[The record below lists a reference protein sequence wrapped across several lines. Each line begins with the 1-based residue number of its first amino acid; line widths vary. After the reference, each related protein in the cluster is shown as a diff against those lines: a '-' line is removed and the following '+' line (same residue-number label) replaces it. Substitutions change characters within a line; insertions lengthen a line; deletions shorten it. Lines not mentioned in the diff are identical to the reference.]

1 MNAIDEGIRK
11 AAVFVAALDC
21 SAADALLDRLPDGQ
35 ARRVRDA
42 MIALSEVEA
51 GEERRIRD
59 EFMRVRSR
67 GPKPELAGI
76 ELDGNLAMLGPAHSP
91 TPRERTETMQQQ
103 PSPPFAFLSGAAGG
117 DLADALQNERPQ
129 IIAMVLAH
137 LPPRRASEVLERLA
151 PASQAEVIR
160 RLADLEEADP
170 SVVFDVEQAIKSRV
184 AQRWGIRPKR
194 IVGMKA
200 VQGIL
205 DASDPGL
212 SQTITKTLAPTG
224 VVNRPRP
231 AACVEPMACTIP
243 IKRVAPTEQ
252 AKPSEPEER
261 EEPDVDIPFEALPRL
276 DAISLATL
284 FREAG
289 RQLTGAAL
297 LGAPVALINRV
308 LHVLPKGESKWL
320 RRHLD
325 EPGPIRLRDVEEARR
340 RIAQLAAELNRS
352 GRIETTFN
360 QSRMILTA

>member
-35 ARRVRDA
+35 ARQVRDA
-42 MIALSEVEA
+42 MIALSEVDA
-51 GEERRIRD
+51 GEQRRIRD
-59 EFMRVRSR
+59 EFLRVRSR
-67 GPKPELAGI
+67 GPKSEPAGI
-76 ELDGNLAMLGPAHSP
+76 ELDGNLAVLGPAFSRASKEP
-91 TPRERTETMQQQ
+91 AETARQ
-103 PSPPFAFLSGAAGG
+103 PSPPFAFLSGAAGN

-129 IIAMVLAH
+129 TIALVLAH
-137 LPPRRASEVLERLA
+137 LPPRRASEVLQRLA
-151 PASQAEVIR
+151 TASQAEVIR
-160 RLADLEEADP
+160 RLADLEETDP

-184 AQRWGIRPKR
+184 AQRWGMRAKR
-194 IVGMKA
+194 VVGMKA

-212 SQTITKTLAPTG
+212 SQTITKTLAQPDNVTK
-224 VVNRPRP
+224 PRP
-231 AACVEPMACTIP
+231 AA
-243 IKRVAPTEQ
+243 RVVPTEHAATLEQ
-252 AKPSEPEER
+252 AVPLES
-261 EEPDVDIPFEALPRL
+261 DVDIPFESLPRL
-276 DAISLATL
+276 DAVSLATL

-297 LGAPVALINRV
+297 LGAPVALVNRV
-308 LHVLPKGESKWL
+308 LHVLPKDESQWL
-320 RRHLD
+320 RRQLD

-340 RIAQLAAELNRS
+340 RIARLATELNRS

>member
-35 ARRVRDA
+35 ARQVRDA
-42 MIALSEVEA
+42 MIALSEVDA
-51 GEERRIRD
+51 GEQRLIRD
-59 EFMRVRSR
+59 EFLRVRSR
-67 GPKPELAGI
+67 GPKSEPAGI
-76 ELDGNLAMLGPAHSP
+76 ELDGNLAMLGPAFCRAP
-91 TPRERTETMQQQ
+91 KEPAETARQ
-103 PSPPFAFLSGAAGG
+103 PSPPFAFLSGAAGN

-129 IIAMVLAH
+129 TIALVLAH

-160 RLADLEEADP
+160 RLANLEEADP

-184 AQRWGIRPKR
+184 AQRWGIRAKR
-194 IVGMKA
+194 VVGMKA

-212 SQTITKTLAPTG
+212 SQTITKTLAPTDN
-224 VVNRPRP
+224 VPKLRP
-231 AACVEPMACTIP
+231 AARAVPMEP
-243 IKRVAPTEQ
+243 VAPTEHAATVEQ
-252 AKPSEPEER
+252 VVPEEPG
-261 EEPDVDIPFEALPRL
+261 ESDATIPFEALPRL
-276 DAISLATL
+276 DAVSLATL

-297 LGAPVALINRV
+297 LGAPAALVNRV
-308 LHVLPKGESKWL
+308 LHVLPKDDSKWL
-320 RRHLD
+320 RRQLD

-340 RIAQLAAELNRS
+340 RIARLATELNRS